1 MKSILID
8 YLSPSGHVP
17 IINFYIK
24 HLNKNFKFIF
34 LNKNIKKKIN
44 KVKKIKYLSIR
55 NNLFLKTYQ
64 LAKLFRDFK
73 EQKIKNIVLLSYEPH
88 ILFLLGILIDLDY
101 FKIFVFEHDTLN
113 TKKKFR
119 FFIINFLNKNISHLV
134 YNLNSK
140 NLLVDQ
146 LKRKAIFT
154 NHPIMKINYKLSK
167 IQNKKKVLI
176 PTRHHFDKDNIKNF
190 IKKNADIEFNILSK
204 KSNIQKGLF
213 NNFNNV
219 KLLEFIDEKDI
230 KNISFIY
237 LPVDEEVYKYRVS
250 AWLYKGVA
258 YNKKVFMENNS
269 LYKFEKKRFPNNIFL
284 NSKKNLSTK
293 YFIVKKKINI
303 FKYNLLLIKDLKK
316 SIFK

>member
-1 MKSILID
+1 M
-8 YLSPSGHVP
+8 
-17 IINFYIK
+17 
-24 HLNKNFKFIF
+24 
-34 LNKNIKKKIN
+34 
-44 KVKKIKYLSIR
+44 
-55 NNLFLKTYQ
+55 
-64 LAKLFRDFK
+64 
-73 EQKIKNIVLLSYEPH
+73 
-88 ILFLLGILIDLDY
+88 
-101 FKIFVFEHDTLN
+101 
-113 TKKKFR
+113 
-119 FFIINFLNKNISHLV
+119 
-134 YNLNSK
+134 
-140 NLLVDQ
+140 
-146 LKRKAIFT
+146 
-154 NHPIMKINYKLSK
+154 
-167 IQNKKKVLI
+167 
-176 PTRHHFDKDNIKNF
+176 
-190 IKKNADIEFNILSK
+190 SK

-293 YFIVKKKINI
+293 FFILKKKINI